1 MKESFDRL
9 RNRDTQCVDSSDV
22 IDSHALFA
30 KNYKFMVPIHPKNL
44 SQLVHPHWGYMS
56 SMPGKSYSWKEMLAM
71 YELHMISSY
80 EKAQG
85 RYIHA
90 EELSALSFWL
100 T

>member
-1 MKESFDRL
+1 M
-9 RNRDTQCVDSSDV
+9 

-56 SMPGKSYSWKEMLAM
+56 YMPGKSYSWKEMLTM

-85 RYIHA
+85 RYTHG